1 MRAPRILIGATGSG
15 SGKTTITCALLE
27 ILKRQGKK
35 VQAFKCGPDYIDPM
49 FHRTVLGIPS
59 KNLDTFFTGEKMTA
73 ELFMESAVNVD
84 VSVMEGVMGLY
95 DGLGGIRKEGSAYDL
110 ATVTDT
116 PVILIID
123 AHGMGRSILPLIAG
137 FLSYDTNH
145 LIRGIILNRTS
156 GAFYETI
163 RPEIEKSFP
172 VEVLGYFPNQKDI
185 LLESRHLGLKRP
197 EEIEQIAEMLTKT
210 ADMLEKTVDIGRLF
224 AIADG
229 ALELPDRDILTTAEM
244 TSELSDSDILTT
256 TDRVSEL
263 PNSDIITTMD
273 RASELPDD
281 STLEKDSSDNQKA
294 HLQKNG
300 KRPVIAVSRDEAFCF
315 YYEDNLKALQKA
327 GADIVFFSP
336 LHDGSVPKEA
346 DGLLLLGGYP
356 ELYAKEL
363 SQNKT
368 MLLDIREKAERGMPV
383 VAECGGF
390 MYLHQ
395 TMEDTEHHVYE
406 MAGVVPGECFY
417 TGKLVRFGYIELTE
431 KEANFLPENVS
442 IKGHEFHYF
451 DSTANG
457 DDCVALKPVSGK
469 NYDCVFDKNSC
480 FVGFPHL
487 YYPSAPQFAENFVK
501 KAKNYADRSE
511 VNS

>member
-59 KNLDTFFTGEKMTA
+59 KNLDTFFTGEKLTA
-73 ELFMESAVNVD
+73 DLFMESVENAD
-84 VSVMEGVMGLY
+84 ISVMEGVMGLY

-116 PVILIID
+116 PVILIVD

-156 GAFYETI
+156 GAFFETI
-163 RPEIEKSFP
+163 RPEIERSFP
-172 VEVLGYFPNQKDI
+172 IAVLGYFPNQKDI

-197 EEIEQIAEMLTKT
+197 EEVEKMAEMLAKT
-210 ADMLEKTVDIGRLF
+210 ADMLEKTVDIDRLF
-224 AIADG
+224 AIAEG
-229 ALELPDRDILTTAEM
+229 A
-244 TSELSDSDILTT
+244 SELSDD
-256 TDRVSEL
+256 
-263 PNSDIITTMD
+263 N
-273 RASELPDD
+273 
-281 STLEKDSSDNQKA
+281 TLENGSSGDQKVA
-294 HLQKNG
+294 LRETEK
-300 KRPVIAVSRDEAFCF
+300 KPMIAVSRDEAFCF
-315 YYEDNLKALQKA
+315 YYEDNLKALQGA
-327 GADIVFFSP
+327 GAEIVFFSP
-336 LHDGSVPKEA
+336 LHDNGVPKEA

-363 SQNKT
+363 SENKP
-368 MLLDIREKAERGMPV
+368 MLADIRKKAKSAMPI

-390 MYLHQ
+390 MYLHR
-395 TMEDTEHHVYE
+395 TMEDMEHRIYE

-417 TGKLVRFGYIELTE
+417 TGKLVRFGYIELEE
-431 KEANFLPENVS
+431 KKANFLPENVN

-457 DDCVALKPVSGK
+457 DECVALKPVSGK
-469 NYDCVFDKNSC
+469 KYDCIFDEKSC

-487 YYPSAPQFAENFVK
+487 YYPSAPQFAENFIK
-501 KAKNYADRSE
+501 KAKNYADRK
-511 VNS
+511 NQKL

>member
-73 ELFMESAVNVD
+73 ELFMESVGNAD
-84 VSVMEGVMGLY
+84 ISVMEGVMGLY

-116 PVILIID
+116 PVILIVD

-156 GAFYETI
+156 GAFFETI
-163 RPEIEKSFP
+163 RPEIERSFP
-172 VEVLGYFPNQKDI
+172 IAVLGYFPNQKDI

-197 EEIEQIAEMLTKT
+197 EEVEKMAEMLAKT
-210 ADMLEKTVDIGRLF
+210 ADMLEKTVDIDRLF
-224 AIADG
+224 AIAEG
-229 ALELPDRDILTTAEM
+229 A
-244 TSELSDSDILTT
+244 SELSDD
-256 TDRVSEL
+256 
-263 PNSDIITTMD
+263 N
-273 RASELPDD
+273 
-281 STLEKDSSDNQKA
+281 TLENGSSGDQKVA
-294 HLQKNG
+294 LRETEK
-300 KRPVIAVSRDEAFCF
+300 KPMIAVSRDEAFCF
-315 YYEDNLKALQKA
+315 YYEDNLKALQGA
-327 GADIVFFSP
+327 GAEIVFFSP
-336 LHDGSVPKEA
+336 LHDNGVPKEA

-363 SQNKT
+363 SENKP
-368 MLLDIREKAERGMPV
+368 MLADIRKKAKSAMPI

-390 MYLHQ
+390 MYLHR
-395 TMEDTEHHVYE
+395 TMEDMEHRIYE

-417 TGKLVRFGYIELTE
+417 TGKLVRFGYIELEE
-431 KEANFLPENVS
+431 KKANFLPKNVN

-457 DDCVALKPVSGK
+457 DECVALKPVSGK
-469 NYDCVFDKNSC
+469 KYDCIFDEKSC

-501 KAKNYADRSE
+501 KAKNYADRK
-511 VNS
+511 NQKL

>member
-73 ELFMESAVNVD
+73 DLFMESVENVD
-84 VSVMEGVMGLY
+84 ISVMEGVMGLY
-95 DGLGGIRKEGSAYDL
+95 DGLGGIWKEGSAYDL

-116 PVILIID
+116 PVILIVD

-156 GAFYETI
+156 GAFFETI
-163 RPEIEKSFP
+163 RPEIERSFP
-172 VEVLGYFPNQKDI
+172 IAVLGYFPNQKDI

-197 EEIEQIAEMLTKT
+197 EEVEKMAEMLAKT
-210 ADMLEKTVDIGRLF
+210 ADMLEKTVDIDRLF
-224 AIADG
+224 AIAEG
-229 ALELPDRDILTTAEM
+229 A
-244 TSELSDSDILTT
+244 SELSDD
-256 TDRVSEL
+256 
-263 PNSDIITTMD
+263 N
-273 RASELPDD
+273 
-281 STLEKDSSDNQKA
+281 TLENGSSGDQKVA
-294 HLQKNG
+294 LRETEK
-300 KRPVIAVSRDEAFCF
+300 KPMIAVSRDEAFCF
-315 YYEDNLKALQKA
+315 YYEDNLKALQGA
-327 GADIVFFSP
+327 GAEIVFFSP
-336 LHDGSVPKEA
+336 LHDNGVPKEA

-363 SQNKT
+363 SENKP
-368 MLLDIREKAERGMPV
+368 MLADIRKKAKSAMPI

-390 MYLHQ
+390 MYLHR
-395 TMEDTEHHVYE
+395 TMEDMEHRIYE

-417 TGKLVRFGYIELTE
+417 TGKLVRFGYIELEE
-431 KEANFLPENVS
+431 KKANFLPKNVN

-457 DDCVALKPVSGK
+457 DECVALKPVSEK
-469 NYDCVFDKNSC
+469 KYDCIFDEKSC

-501 KAKNYADRSE
+501 KAKNYADRK
-511 VNS
+511 NQKL

>member
-73 ELFMESAVNVD
+73 ELFMESVENAD
-84 VSVMEGVMGLY
+84 ISVMEGVMGLY

-116 PVILIID
+116 PVILIVD

-156 GAFYETI
+156 GAFFETI
-163 RPEIEKSFP
+163 RPEIERSFP
-172 VEVLGYFPNQKDI
+172 IAVLGYFPNQKDI

-197 EEIEQIAEMLTKT
+197 EEVEKMAEMLAKT
-210 ADMLEKTVDIGRLF
+210 ADMLEKTVDIDRLF
-224 AIADG
+224 AIAEG
-229 ALELPDRDILTTAEM
+229 A
-244 TSELSDSDILTT
+244 SELSDD
-256 TDRVSEL
+256 
-263 PNSDIITTMD
+263 N
-273 RASELPDD
+273 
-281 STLEKDSSDNQKA
+281 TLENGSSGDQKVA
-294 HLQKNG
+294 LRETEK
-300 KRPVIAVSRDEAFCF
+300 KPMIAVSRDEAFCF
-315 YYEDNLKALQKA
+315 YYEDNLKALQGA
-327 GADIVFFSP
+327 GAEIVFFSP
-336 LHDGSVPKEA
+336 LHDNSVPKEA

-363 SQNKT
+363 SENKP
-368 MLLDIREKAERGMPV
+368 MLADIRKKAKSAMPI

-390 MYLHQ
+390 MYLHR
-395 TMEDTEHHVYE
+395 TMEDMEHRIYE

-417 TGKLVRFGYIELTE
+417 TGKLVRFGYIELEE
-431 KEANFLPENVS
+431 KKANFLPKNVN

-457 DDCVALKPVSGK
+457 DECVALKPVSEK
-469 NYDCVFDKNSC
+469 KYDCIFDEKSC

-501 KAKNYADRSE
+501 KAKNYADRK
-511 VNS
+511 NQKL

>member
-1 MRAPRILIGATGSG
+1 MRTPRILIGATGSG

-84 VSVMEGVMGLY
+84 ISVMEGVMGLY

-116 PVILIID
+116 PVILVID

-137 FLSYDTNH
+137 FLSYDTIH

-156 GAFYETI
+156 GAFFETI

-172 VEVLGYFPNQKDI
+172 VEVLGYFPNQKEI

-197 EEIEQIAEMLTKT
+197 EEVEKMAELLDKT
-210 ADMLEKTVDIGRLF
+210 ADMLEKSVDIDRLF
-224 AIADG
+224 AIAEG
-229 ALELPDRDILTTAEM
+229 
-244 TSELSDSDILTT
+244 
-256 TDRVSEL
+256 
-263 PNSDIITTMD
+263 
-273 RASELPDD
+273 ASELPEG
-281 STLEKDSSDNQKA
+281 STLEKDSYGKQKV
-294 HLQKNG
+294 HLQKSG
-300 KRPVIAVSRDEAFCF
+300 KRPVIAVARDEAFCF
-315 YYEDNLKALQKA
+315 YYEDNLKALEKA
-327 GADIVFFSP
+327 GAEIVFFSP

-346 DGLLLLGGYP
+346 DGLLLPGGYP

-363 SQNKT
+363 SENKT
-368 MLLDIREKAERGMPV
+368 MLADIREKAKLAMPI

-390 MYLHQ
+390 MYLHETLTDENGQ
-395 TMEDTEHHVYE
+395 TYPMVGAIRGGCHN
-406 MAGVVPGECFY
+406 
-417 TGKLVRFGYIELTE
+417 TGKLVRFGYVNVTE
-431 KEANFLPENVS
+431 QESHFLSQKV
-442 IKGHEFHYF
+442 IRAHEFHYY
-451 DSTANG
+451 DSDNNG
-457 DDCVALKPVSGK
+457 ESCEAVKPTTGRK
-469 NYDCVFDKNSC
+469 WKCIHEGENFWWGY
-480 FVGFPHL
+480 PHL
-487 YYPSAPQFAENFVK
+487 YYPSNPAFVEHFIGEAK
-501 KAKNYADRSE
+501 KWKKREDRCKS
-511 VNS
+511 

>member
-73 ELFMESAVNVD
+73 ELFMESVENAD
-84 VSVMEGVMGLY
+84 ISVMEGVMGLY

-116 PVILIID
+116 PVILIVD

-156 GAFYETI
+156 GAFFETI
-163 RPEIEKSFP
+163 RPEIERSFP
-172 VEVLGYFPNQKDI
+172 IAVLGYFPNQKDI

-197 EEIEQIAEMLTKT
+197 EEVEKMAEMLAKT
-210 ADMLEKTVDIGRLF
+210 ADMLEKTVDIDRLF
-224 AIADG
+224 AIAEG
-229 ALELPDRDILTTAEM
+229 A
-244 TSELSDSDILTT
+244 SELSDG
-256 TDRVSEL
+256 
-263 PNSDIITTMD
+263 N
-273 RASELPDD
+273 
-281 STLEKDSSDNQKA
+281 TLENGSSGDQKVA
-294 HLQKNG
+294 LRETEK
-300 KRPVIAVSRDEAFCF
+300 KPVIAVSRDEAFCF
-315 YYEDNLKALQKA
+315 YYEDNLKALQGA
-327 GADIVFFSP
+327 GAEIVFFSP
-336 LHDGSVPKEA
+336 LHDNGVPKEA

-363 SQNKT
+363 SKNKP
-368 MLLDIREKAERGMPV
+368 MLADIRKKAKSAMPI

-390 MYLHQ
+390 MYLHR
-395 TMEDTEHHVYE
+395 TMEDMEHHVYE

-417 TGKLVRFGYIELTE
+417 TGKLVRFGYIELEE
-431 KEANFLPENVS
+431 KKANFLPENVS

-457 DDCVALKPVSGK
+457 DECVALKLVSGK
-469 NYDCVFDKNSC
+469 KYDCIFDEKSC

-501 KAKNYADRSE
+501 KAKNYADRK
-511 VNS
+511 NQKL

>member
-73 ELFMESAVNVD
+73 DLFMKSVENAD
-84 VSVMEGVMGLY
+84 ISVMEGVMGLY

-116 PVILIID
+116 PVILIVD

-156 GAFYETI
+156 GAFFETI
-163 RPEIEKSFP
+163 RPEIERSFP
-172 VEVLGYFPNQKDI
+172 IAVLGYFPNQKDI

-197 EEIEQIAEMLTKT
+197 EEVEKMAEMLAKT
-210 ADMLEKTVDIGRLF
+210 ADMLEKTVDIDRLF
-224 AIADG
+224 AIAEG
-229 ALELPDRDILTTAEM
+229 A
-244 TSELSDSDILTT
+244 SELSDD
-256 TDRVSEL
+256 
-263 PNSDIITTMD
+263 N
-273 RASELPDD
+273 
-281 STLEKDSSDNQKA
+281 TLENGSSGDQKVA
-294 HLQKNG
+294 LRETEK
-300 KRPVIAVSRDEAFCF
+300 KPMIAVSRDEAFCF
-315 YYEDNLKALQKA
+315 YYEDNLKALQGA
-327 GADIVFFSP
+327 GAEIVFFSP
-336 LHDGSVPKEA
+336 LHDNGVPKES
-346 DGLLLLGGYP
+346 DGLQLLGGYP

-363 SQNKT
+363 SENKP
-368 MLLDIREKAERGMPV
+368 MLADIRKKAKSAMPI

-390 MYLHQ
+390 MYLHR
-395 TMEDTEHHVYE
+395 TMEDMEHRIYE
-406 MAGVVPGECFY
+406 MAGVVPGTCFY
-417 TGKLVRFGYIELTE
+417 TGKLVRFGYIELEE
-431 KEANFLPENVS
+431 KKANFLPENVN

-457 DDCVALKPVSGK
+457 DECVALKPVSEK
-469 NYDCVFDKNSC
+469 KYDCIFDEKSC

-501 KAKNYADRSE
+501 KAKNYADRK
-511 VNS
+511 NQKL

>member
-73 ELFMESAVNVD
+73 DLFMESVENVD
-84 VSVMEGVMGLY
+84 ISVMEGVMGLY
-95 DGLGGIRKEGSAYDL
+95 DGLGGIWKEGSAYDL

-116 PVILIID
+116 PVILIVD

-156 GAFYETI
+156 GAFFETI
-163 RPEIEKSFP
+163 RSEIERSFP
-172 VEVLGYFPNQKDI
+172 IAVLGYFPNQKDI

-197 EEIEQIAEMLTKT
+197 EEVEKMAEMLAKT
-210 ADMLEKTVDIGRLF
+210 ADMLEKTVDIDRLF
-224 AIADG
+224 AIAEG
-229 ALELPDRDILTTAEM
+229 A
-244 TSELSDSDILTT
+244 SELSDD
-256 TDRVSEL
+256 
-263 PNSDIITTMD
+263 N
-273 RASELPDD
+273 
-281 STLEKDSSDNQKA
+281 TLENGSSGDQKVA
-294 HLQKNG
+294 LRETEK
-300 KRPVIAVSRDEAFCF
+300 KPMIAVSRDEAFCF
-315 YYEDNLKALQKA
+315 YYEDNLKALQGA
-327 GADIVFFSP
+327 GAEIVFFSP
-336 LHDGSVPKEA
+336 LHDNGVPKEA

-363 SQNKT
+363 SENKP
-368 MLLDIREKAERGMPV
+368 MLADIRKKAKSAMPI

-390 MYLHQ
+390 MYLHR
-395 TMEDTEHHVYE
+395 TMEDMEHRIYE

-417 TGKLVRFGYIELTE
+417 TGKLVRFGYIELEE
-431 KEANFLPENVS
+431 KKANFLPKNVN

-457 DDCVALKPVSGK
+457 DECVALKPVSK
-469 NYDCVFDKNSC
+469 KKYDCIFDEKSC

-501 KAKNYADRSE
+501 KAKNYADRK
-511 VNS
+511 NQKL

>member
-1 MRAPRILIGATGSG
+1 MRTPRILIGATGSG

-73 ELFMESAVNVD
+73 ELFMESAVNAD
-84 VSVMEGVMGLY
+84 ISVMEGVMGLY

-116 PVILIID
+116 PVILVID

-137 FLSYDTNH
+137 FLSYDTIH

-156 GAFYETI
+156 GAFFETI

-172 VEVLGYFPNQKDI
+172 VEVLGYFPNQKEI

-197 EEIEQIAEMLTKT
+197 EEVEKMAELLAKT
-210 ADMLEKTVDIGRLF
+210 ADMLEKTVDIDRLF
-224 AIADG
+224 AIAEG
-229 ALELPDRDILTTAEM
+229 
-244 TSELSDSDILTT
+244 
-256 TDRVSEL
+256 
-263 PNSDIITTMD
+263 
-273 RASELPDD
+273 ASELPEG
-281 STLEKDSSDNQKA
+281 STLEKDSYGKQKV
-294 HLQKNG
+294 HLQKSG
-300 KRPVIAVSRDEAFCF
+300 KRPVIAVARDEAFCF
-315 YYEDNLKALQKA
+315 YYEDNLKALEKA
-327 GADIVFFSP
+327 GAEIVFFSP

-346 DGLLLLGGYP
+346 DGLLLPGGYP

-363 SQNKT
+363 SENKT
-368 MLLDIREKAERGMPV
+368 MLADIREKAELAMPI

-406 MAGVVPGECFY
+406 MAGVVPGDCFY
-417 TGKLVRFGYIELTE
+417 TGKLVRFGY
-431 KEANFLPENVS
+431 

-469 NYDCVFDKNSC
+469 KYDCVFDKNSC

-487 YYPSAPQFAENFVK
+487 YYPSAPQFVENFVK

>member
-73 ELFMESAVNVD
+73 DLFMESVENAD
-84 VSVMEGVMGLY
+84 ISVMEGVMGLY

-116 PVILIID
+116 PVILIVD

-156 GAFYETI
+156 GAFFETI
-163 RPEIEKSFP
+163 RPEIERSFP
-172 VEVLGYFPNQKDI
+172 IAVLGYFPNQKDI

-197 EEIEQIAEMLTKT
+197 EEVEKMAEMLAKT
-210 ADMLEKTVDIGRLF
+210 ADMLEKTVDIDRLF
-224 AIADG
+224 AIAEG
-229 ALELPDRDILTTAEM
+229 A
-244 TSELSDSDILTT
+244 SELSDD
-256 TDRVSEL
+256 
-263 PNSDIITTMD
+263 N
-273 RASELPDD
+273 
-281 STLEKDSSDNQKA
+281 TLENGSSGDQKVA
-294 HLQKNG
+294 LRETEK
-300 KRPVIAVSRDEAFCF
+300 KPMIAVSRDEAFCF
-315 YYEDNLKALQKA
+315 YYEDNLKALQGA
-327 GADIVFFSP
+327 GAEIVFFSP
-336 LHDGSVPKEA
+336 LHDNGVPKEA

-363 SQNKT
+363 SENKP
-368 MLLDIREKAERGMPV
+368 MLADIRKKAKSAMPI

-390 MYLHQ
+390 MYLHR
-395 TMEDTEHHVYE
+395 TMEDMEHRIYE

-417 TGKLVRFGYIELTE
+417 TGKLVRFGYIELEE
-431 KEANFLPENVS
+431 KKANFLPENVN

-457 DDCVALKPVSGK
+457 DECVALKPVSGK
-469 NYDCVFDKNSC
+469 KYDCIFDEKSC

-487 YYPSAPQFAENFVK
+487 YYPSAPKFAENFVK
-501 KAKNYADRSE
+501 KAKNYADRK
-511 VNS
+511 NQKL

>member
-59 KNLDTFFTGEKMTA
+59 KNLDTFFTGEKLTA
-73 ELFMESAVNVD
+73 DLFMESVENAD
-84 VSVMEGVMGLY
+84 ISVMEGVMGLY

-116 PVILIID
+116 PVILIVD

-156 GAFYETI
+156 GAFFETI
-163 RPEIEKSFP
+163 RPEIERSFP
-172 VEVLGYFPNQKDI
+172 IAVLGYFPNQKDI

-197 EEIEQIAEMLTKT
+197 EEVEKMAEMLAKT
-210 ADMLEKTVDIGRLF
+210 ADMLEKTVDIDRLF
-224 AIADG
+224 AIAEG
-229 ALELPDRDILTTAEM
+229 A
-244 TSELSDSDILTT
+244 SELSDD
-256 TDRVSEL
+256 
-263 PNSDIITTMD
+263 N
-273 RASELPDD
+273 
-281 STLEKDSSDNQKA
+281 TLENGSSGDQKVA
-294 HLQKNG
+294 LRETEK
-300 KRPVIAVSRDEAFCF
+300 KPMIAVSRDEAFCF
-315 YYEDNLKALQKA
+315 YYEDNLKALQGA
-327 GADIVFFSP
+327 GAEIVFFSP
-336 LHDGSVPKEA
+336 LHDNGVPKEA

-363 SQNKT
+363 SENKP
-368 MLLDIREKAERGMPV
+368 MLADIRKKAKSAMPI

-390 MYLHQ
+390 MYLHR
-395 TMEDTEHHVYE
+395 TMEDMEHRIYE

-417 TGKLVRFGYIELTE
+417 TGKLVRFGYIELEE
-431 KEANFLPENVS
+431 KKANFLPENVN

-457 DDCVALKPVSGK
+457 DECVALKPVSGK
-469 NYDCVFDKNSC
+469 KYDCIFDEKSC

-501 KAKNYADRSE
+501 KAKNYADRK
-511 VNS
+511 NQKL